1 MMRIL
6 VQLVVATLLLSGA
19 GSAQPHHS
27 YAMFDTAQ
35 VLAIR
40 GTLRTLEWTNPHVW
54 LWLDVKE
61 AAGNGT
67 FTYGFESLSPGQLQR
82 DYGWNRRVLIPGDVL
97 TIDYAPLKSGNRGGA
112 LIKVT
117 LPDGT
122 TLLTRFSKPRESASG
137 TSSAEA
143 KQ

>member
-1 MMRIL
+1 MRIL
-6 VQLVVATLLLSGA
+6 ANLVIATALLASAGGA
-19 GSAQPHHS
+19 HSHHS
-27 YAMFDTAQ
+27 YAMFDTSQ
-35 VLAIR
+35 VVTIR

-61 AAGNGT
+61 DQGNNT

-82 DYGWNRRVLIPGDVL
+82 DYGWNRRALKPGDVL

-117 LPDGT
+117 LPDGA
-122 TLLTRFSKPRESASG
+122 TLLTRFSTPKPSASG
-137 TSSAEA
+137 TPET
-143 KQ
+143 KK

>member
-1 MMRIL
+1 MRIL
-6 VQLVVATLLLSGA
+6 VNVVIATALLACACGA
-19 GSAQPHHS
+19 HSHHS
-27 YAMFDTAQ
+27 YAMFDTSQ
-35 VLAIR
+35 VVTIR

-54 LWLDVKE
+54 LWLEVNE
-61 AAGNGT
+61 EQGNST

-82 DYGWNRRVLIPGDVL
+82 DYGWNRRALKPGDVL

-122 TLLTRFSKPRESASG
+122 TLLTRFSAPKPTASG
-137 TSSAEA
+137 AGTPET
-143 KQ
+143 KK

>member
-1 MMRIL
+1 MRIL
-6 VQLVVATLLLSGA
+6 VNLVIALALL
-19 GSAQPHHS
+19 GSASAVRSHHS
-27 YAMFDTAQ
+27 YAMFDTSQ
-35 VLAIR
+35 VVTIR

-61 AAGNGT
+61 DPGNNT

-82 DYGWNRRVLIPGDVL
+82 DYGWNRRALKPGDVL

-112 LIKVT
+112 LLKVR

-122 TLLTRFSKPRESASG
+122 TLLTRFSTPKPSASDAG
-137 TSSAEA
+137 TPET
-143 KQ
+143 KK